1 MSWSGSARGK
11 HPLRHVAL
19 IDGIRTSEKE
29 PAVFWAPREFGRK
42 RPRMGCRYAGDTGLK
57 TLLTEGGSVGRARA
71 TARLQAGTAWN
82 AR

>member
-1 MSWSGSARGK
+1 
-11 HPLRHVAL
+11 
-19 IDGIRTSEKE
+19 
-29 PAVFWAPREFGRK
+29 
-42 RPRMGCRYAGDTGLK
+42 MGCRYAGDTGLK